1 MPGTRTAANQLE
13 AQVGGAGGWRLK
25 PGLTPTP
32 LETPLPKLEERS
44 WPPLPSLAAPALAA
58 STVTPPR
65 PALGPGAVRQPG
77 VRGTLPG
84 SHWLPL
90 QASIAFA
97 YICISYASRTL
108 LFNIA
113 T

>member
-1 MPGTRTAANQLE
+1 MAIEAWAHPHPAGDPATGT
-13 AQVGGAGGWRLK
+13 GGAFLAA
-25 PGLTPTP
+25 
-32 LETPLPKLEERS
+32 
-44 WPPLPSLAAPALAA
+44 PSLAA
-58 STVTPPR
+58 STATPSR
-65 PALGPGAVRQPG
+65 PAVGPGAVRQPG
-77 VRGTLPG
+77 VQGTLPG